1 MGVLKPD
8 VEVVDLYSISV
19 VIPVYN
25 SERSVGRV
33 IDSLIVLLPGLCS
46 DYEIVLVEDGSGDNS
61 WKVLETKAQENDRIR
76 IFRLMRNYGQHSALL
91 CGIRSARGDVI
102 VTMDDDGQHPPE
114 YIPSLL
120 QKINEG
126 YDVVYGS
133 PESQQHGLLRGL
145 ASQTTK
151 LILQNTM
158 GADTARNIS
167 AFRVFRTY
175 IRDAFAHYQSPYVN
189 IDVLLTWGTKRFTMI
204 RVPHRTR
211 EEGMSNYTF
220 SKLVTHTLNMMTGFS
235 ALPLHL
241 ANWLGFAMTL
251 FGVILL
257 FYLIVVRIIIFGY
270 DVPGFTFLATIIVI
284 FSGAQLF
291 TLGIIGEYLARMHFR
306 LMDKP
311 SYVVR
316 ENHAKP
322 D

>member
-1 MGVLKPD
+1 
-8 VEVVDLYSISV
+8 
-19 VIPVYN
+19 
-25 SERSVGRV
+25 
-33 IDSLIVLLPGLCS
+33 
-46 DYEIVLVEDGSGDNS
+46 
-61 WKVLETKAQENDRIR
+61 
-76 IFRLMRNYGQHSALL
+76 
-91 CGIRSARGDVI
+91 
-102 VTMDDDGQHPPE
+102 
-114 YIPSLL
+114 
-120 QKINEG
+120 
-126 YDVVYGS
+126 
-133 PESQQHGLLRGL
+133 
-145 ASQTTK
+145 
-151 LILQNTM
+151 
-158 GADTARNIS
+158 
-167 AFRVFRTY
+167 
-175 IRDAFAHYQSPYVN
+175 
-189 IDVLLTWGTKRFTMI
+189 
-204 RVPHRTR
+204 
-211 EEGMSNYTF
+211 MSNYTF